1 MVVSEFFVTGC
12 QAIGARRILIHACC
26 PRCVQFRFLVMP
38 GWKTIPAML
47 VPRTFLTLVSD
58 CARNVK
64 RAGRETTKSIPQPL
78 AGMRKT
84 SATQGKCSRHA
95 FRFFI
100 VPAFGI
106 IERCGC
112 HARLF
117 PITSCKRRALLFTTD
132 SRACKLRNGRCCSR
146 KRTNYR
152 MPNDD
157 FKNGPEPDPL
167 SATGMFCLRSFE
179 AGSTPAQ
186 GAPDLS
192 PGPSPD
198 PWKSTAAPASGPAVT
213 RAEWPAEQV
222 LPTPPTASHAPAP
235 GSGPGEFTQMFQA
248 LNRPNPE
255 PVAPQAS
262 APAMAQ
268 PLAAAPSASSV
279 PSTQG
284 PGEFTRIFVAG
295 AVIEHG
301 NKTLVETPQFTPPAA
316 STPSPAST
324 PAPAAPASPVPA
336 SSAPPAVERGFLRRG
351 FRIRRR
357 LRGSFTQ
364 FFKAQPPSPSA
375 HVAPPV
381 QHVSA
386 PPPPRPVAEKPW
398 QPEFSAPPK
407 AAEPAAGPSVEPSSA
422 TGMLSSFAAPAQP
435 ASSAPS
441 SSGFTASPYQAAPR
455 APEPAP
461 YRSEPMPPMPSYTPA
476 PAPPEPSGMEAG
488 SVTKLIQRLSQV
500 PREAPPEPTHA
511 TAAFPPAPPVSSGPG
526 EFTRMIS
533 GDTVKAALAGSP
545 AAPPPPAAAP
555 APPPAFAMPAMP
567 AAPKPAVPVM
577 APPPMPAMP
586 AAPKAAA
593 PAPAPMPMPAMPT
606 APKVAPPPASALAA
620 PKGKLEA
627 MVPILLVFN
636 TFLLVVLLVVVIFA
650 MKK

>member
-1 MVVSEFFVTGC
+1 MRFE
-12 QAIGARRILIHACC
+12 
-26 PRCVQFRFLVMP
+26 FLVVP
-38 GWKTIPAML
+38 GWKTISAIL
-47 VPRTFLTLVSD
+47 VPRIFLTLVSD

-78 AGMRKT
+78 ASTRKT
-84 SATQGKCSRHA
+84 SATQGKCSRRA
-95 FRFFI
+95 IRFFL

-106 IERCGC
+106 LERCCC

-132 SRACKLRNGRCCSR
+132 SRACKLRNGRSCSR
-146 KRTNYR
+146 KRTNER

-157 FKNGPEPDPL
+157 FKNGPKPGEEADPL
-167 SATGMFCLRSFE
+167 SATAMFLRSFD

-186 GAPDLS
+186 EAPHPS
-192 PGPSPD
+192 PAPSPD

-222 LPTPPTASHAPAP
+222 LPADPAASVPAS

-255 PVAPQAS
+255 PVAPQAPVP
-262 APAMAQ
+262 PAMTQ
-268 PLAAAPSASSV
+268 PPAAPSPASVASA
-279 PSTQG
+279 QG

-301 NKTLVETPQFTPPAA
+301 SKTLVETPQFTPPAA
-316 STPSPAST
+316 STPSPVSA
-324 PAPAAPASPVPA
+324 PAPSAPA
-336 SSAPPAVERGFLRRG
+336 SSAPPRLKGFSSPG
-351 FRIRRR
+351 VSDSASPE
-357 LRGSFTQ
+357 GSFTQ

-375 HVAPPV
+375 HVAPPPPV

-386 PPPPRPVAEKPW
+386 PPPPPPVAEKPW
-398 QPEFSAPPK
+398 QPEFSAPPR
-407 AAEPAAGPSVEPSSA
+407 ATEPVSEPSSA

-435 ASSAPS
+435 ASSTPS
-441 SSGFTASPYQAAPR
+441 SSGFTAAPYQAASR

-461 YRSEPMPPMPSYTPA
+461 YRAEPMPPMPSYTPA

-545 AAPPPPAAAP
+545 AAPTTAPAAAAP
-555 APPPAFAMPAMP
+555 PPPPPAFAMPPMP
-567 AAPKPAVPVM
+567 AAPKPAAPAM
-577 APPPMPAMP
+577 APMPAMP

-593 PAPAPMPMPAMPT
+593 PPAPMPMPSMPA
-606 APKVAPPPASALAA
+606 APKVAPPPMPAVAA

-627 MVPILLVFN
+627 MVPILLVIN